1 VAVLFAPR
9 FRSGIADG
17 SITLTFRRWKRAQV
31 IAGRRYR
38 TPVGMLEVETIDVVD
53 ADDISDQ
60 EAGRAGFASAD
71 AVRDALRGDPG
82 DPVYRIRFHAVTEP
96 DPRDVLAHDDALG
109 DEDIVEIDRRL
120 DRLDGASSH
129 GAWTAATLA
138 VIAERPGVRAAD
150 LAASLGRERAPFK
163 LDVRKLKAL
172 GLTLSLDVGY
182 KLSPRGQAY
191 WVASTVRGRSPRAR
205 AGARSAPP

>member
-1 VAVLFAPR
+1 VLFAPR

-17 SITLTFRRWKRAQV
+17 SITLTFRRWKRAQA

-38 TPVGMLEVETIDVVD
+38 TPVGMLEIETVDVVD
-53 ADDISDQ
+53 PSDISDQ
-60 EAGRAGFASAD
+60 EAVRAGFASAD
-71 AVRDALRGDPG
+71 AVRDALRGAPG
-82 DPVYRIRFHAVTEP
+82 DPVYRICFHAVTEP
-96 DPRDVLAHDDALG
+96 DPRDVLAHDDALS
-109 DEDIVEIDRRL
+109 DDDVAEIDRRL

-129 GAWTAATLA
+129 GPWTAATLA

-150 LAASLGRERAPFK
+150 LAVSLGRERAPFK

-182 KLSPRGQAY
+182 RLSPRGRAY
-191 WVASTVRGRSPRAR
+191 RAASTLRGRSPRGR
-205 AGARSAPP
+205 AGAR

>member
-1 VAVLFAPR
+1 LLFAPR

-38 TPVGMLEVETIDVVD
+38 TPVGILEVEIVDLVD
-53 ADDISDQ
+53 ASDISDH
-60 EAGRAGFASAD
+60 EAARAGFASAD
-71 AVRDALRGDPG
+71 AVRDALRGDPD
-82 DPVYRIRFHAVTEP
+82 DPVYRIGFHAVTEP
-96 DPRDVLAHDDALG
+96 DPRDVLAHDDALS
-109 DEDIVEIDRRL
+109 DEDIVDIDRRL

-129 GAWTAATLA
+129 GPWTAATLA
-138 VIAERPGVRAAD
+138 VIAEHPGVRAAD

-172 GLTLSLDVGY
+172 GLTLSLDIGY

-191 WVASTVRGRSPRAR
+191 WVASTVRGRSRRAR
-205 AGARSAPP
+205 AGARSAPR

>member
-1 VAVLFAPR
+1 VLFAPR
-9 FRSGIADG
+9 FRSGIVDG

-38 TPVGMLEVETIDVVD
+38 TPVGMLEVETVDLID
-53 ADDISDQ
+53 ADDIDDD
-60 EAGRAGFASAD
+60 EARRAGFPSAD
-71 AVRDALRGDPG
+71 AVRDALRGEPS
-82 DPVYRIRFHAVTEP
+82 DPVYRVRFHAVTEP
-96 DPRDVLAHDDALG
+96 DPRDVLAHDDRLSDA
-109 DEDIVEIDRRL
+109 DVEELDRRL
-120 DRLDGASSH
+120 ERLDGASSH

-172 GLTLSLDVGY
+172 GLTLSFEIGY
-182 KLSPRGQAY
+182 RLSPRGEAY
-191 WVASTVRGRSPRAR
+191 RA
-205 AGARSAPP
+205 ARR